1 MERKYSPE
9 VYESVCEI
17 HNWGNDEISK
27 ILIDY
32 MSLQEVLTD
41 YLQWQGILGYSGKI
55 MDIINANQREEQ

>member
-1 MERKYSPE
+1 MERKYNPE
-9 VYESVCEI
+9 VYESVCEVR
-17 HNWGNDEISK
+17 NWGNDEISK

-55 MDIINANQREEQ
+55 MAIINVNQ